1 MSYICNY
8 CGALI
13 PDGAEVCPQC
23 GMPTVHAP
31 HAHDKKF
38 WEEDQESTSTPPP
51 FFGDD
56 SVGTQQTPPY
66 TIPQPEDHAKS
77 QSRRMIIE
85 PLKKRT
91 VNKVVLIVAVVLVLT
106 LLIIGY
112 QEVKNASKPSVS
124 SKSEQIASE
133 KQPESESEFESSDSS
148 FVIQEITGEEA
159 DSIMN
164 ANMEEMRKMEQ
175 MMEEMMGNDPFADFD
190 NAQSL
195 QEQPNATRSH
205 KPTNGTTT
213 AGKIKMAGNVGRDH
227 YVMVL
232 NVKDQ
237 NNITGTAATL
247 VDGKERNHYRLLGIG
262 SGKDLT
268 VSVYDRKNKI
278 VGTLSGTYDGYVFSG
293 IYTTDNGETQFQM
306 VSQ

>member
-1 MSYICNY
+1 MSSICNH
-8 CGALI
+8 CGAVI
-13 PDGAEVCPQC
+13 PDGAEVCPLC

-38 WEEDQESTSTPPP
+38 WEEEQDTSSTPPP

-56 SVGTQQTPPY
+56 NVGTQQTSPY
-66 TIPQPEDHAKS
+66 NNPQPEERAKS
-77 QSRRMIIE
+77 QSHRIVIE
-85 PLKKRT
+85 PLKKKT
-91 VNKVVLIVAVVLVLT
+91 VNKVVVIVAVILVLA

-124 SKSEQIASE
+124 PKREQMANDE
-133 KQPESESEFESSDSS
+133 KQPEAVDSS
-148 FVIQEITGEEA
+148 IAVQVVTGDEA
-159 DSIMN
+159 DSLMN
-164 ANMEEMRKMEQ
+164 AQMEEMNRMEQ

-195 QEQPNATRSH
+195 QEQPNATPSH
-205 KPTNGTTT
+205 KPAKGTTT
-213 AGKIKMAGNVGRDH
+213 AGKIKMAGNVGKDH

-237 NNITGTAATL
+237 NNITGTAATV
-247 VDGKERNHYRLLGIG
+247 VDGKEKNHYRLLGIG

-278 VGTLSGTYDGYVFSG
+278 VGTLSGTYDGYIFSG